1 MATLAQPRLRPRLP
15 QVVTLR
21 VIFAYS
27 DCARAGVEGG
37 ASPPAMLVAP
47 REFRICSAYVPH
59 MFRMVSAGHV
69 AMLAQPRVRPR
80 SSQCALFSHIPALR
94 ALEWRGGPACLPC

>member
-1 MATLAQPRLRPRLP
+1 MFRVVSAGHVATLAQPRLRPRLP

-47 REFRICSAYVPH
+47 REFRICSAYVSHNIRRPC
-59 MFRMVSAGHV
+59 GHV
-69 AMLAQPRVRPR
+69 GPAQGEAQVVRVRIIFEY
-80 SSQCALFSHIPALR
+80 S
-94 ALEWRGGPACLPC
+94 GPARA